1 MVGTTLN
8 HPVLAVLGRHSQIA
22 CVTEDVVDTTK
33 KFDGLSLDSFET
45 IGPAVE
51 CFPRVTD
58 TILKFVVASSSN
70 ELSLDVSSQPEG
82 AIIVLW
88 RADRLNTDLLEVHS
102 VVLNVSTKRVLF
114 LILSVQLV
122 LDKYFLL
129 LVVLNFELNL
139 WIELEFIDTVQSRF
153 IIVSLSI
160 G

>member
-1 MVGTTLN
+1 MV
-8 HPVLAVLGRHSQIA
+8 
-22 CVTEDVVDTTK
+22 
-33 KFDGLSLDSFET
+33 
-45 IGPAVE
+45 
-51 CFPRVTD
+51 
-58 TILKFVVASSSN
+58 
-70 ELSLDVSSQPEG
+70 SLDVSSQPEG